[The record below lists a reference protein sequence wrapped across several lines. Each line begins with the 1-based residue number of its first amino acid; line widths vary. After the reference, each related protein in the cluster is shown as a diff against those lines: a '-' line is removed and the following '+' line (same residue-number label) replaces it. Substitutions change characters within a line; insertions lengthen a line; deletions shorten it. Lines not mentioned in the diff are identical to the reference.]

1 MNQASKNESLIN
13 KISEGTYTE
22 KELINL
28 NTNAV
33 RLGYQDV
40 IDAIELQMRK
50 QFPRAAT
57 KEYGAKGDVAQQ
69 KLDEAYKEI
78 QASFDLTKNRNNNG
92 VKVGGGVMSG
102 DAYID
107 YYISYKNDDGQGV
120 YIGLI
125 QETVESELKV
135 RVSNYKT
142 GKDKSDESVSF
153 SINELSKALDIY
165 KRYLSNIIN
174 H

>member
-40 IDAIELQMRK
+40 IDAIEIQMRK

-57 KEYGAKGDVAQQ
+57 KEYGAKGDAAQQ
-69 KLDEAYKEI
+69 KLDEAFKEI

-107 YYISYKNDDGQGV
+107 YYISYKNDDGYGV
-120 YIGLI
+120 YLGLI
-125 QETVESELKV
+125 QETVDSELKA
-135 RVSNYKT
+135 RVGSYKT
-142 GKDKSDESVSF
+142 GKDKSEETFYF
-153 SINELSKALDIY
+153 SIDEISEALMLY
-165 KRYLSNIIN
+165 KKHLTEII
-174 H
+174 

>member
-57 KEYGAKGDVAQQ
+57 KEYGAKGDAAQQ
-69 KLDEAYKEI
+69 KLEEAYQEI
-78 QASFDLTKNRNNNG
+78 KSSFDLTKNRNNNG
-92 VKVGGGVMSG
+92 VKVGGGIMSG

-107 YYISYKNDDGQGV
+107 YYISYKDDDGHGV
-120 YIGLI
+120 YLGLI
-125 QETVESELKV
+125 QDTVDSELTARFGK
-135 RVSNYKT
+135 YKT
-142 GKDKSDESVSF
+142 GKEKYEESMTFPIDEL
-153 SINELSKALDIY
+153 NKALDLY
-165 KRYLSNIIN
+165 KNHLSKIIDQ
-174 H
+174 